1 MTPEKWLEVKEI
13 FNAVLDLPLSERQSF
28 IAERCADDG
37 LREEVEALLA
47 SSDEAASFIEAPALT
62 RVANLVTAE
71 KMPSYIG
78 KQIGAYRIER
88 EIGKGGMGAVYLATR
103 ADKEFDKKVAIKLI
117 KRGFDTDEI
126 IERFRHERQ
135 ILAALE
141 HPNITRLIDGG
152 STDDDLPFLVMDYV
166 EGLPLNKYCAVR
178 QSSITERLDIFLQI
192 CAAVNYAHQNLI
204 IHRDLK
210 PSNIIVS
217 DDGVPKLLDFG
228 IAKLIAPN
236 SLQTLGAAQTTFRVM
251 TPEYA
256 SPEQVGGLVVTT
268 ASDIYSLGVVL
279 YELLTG
285 HRPFRI
291 RTNSAEEISRII
303 TDTAPTKPSESL
315 RRADGEKGR
324 RREREKGRR
333 GEGEKGEKLVDGKTS
348 PSLRRSVS
356 PSPRLPFSPS
366 QLRGDLDN
374 IILMAM
380 RKEPERRYSSVEQF
394 AEDIRR
400 YQSGLPVIA
409 REDSFSYRAEKFI
422 KRNKAGVAAGLGIA
436 LSLVGGLIATSR
448 QAKIAKRQ
456 RDRALRE
463 TEKAGRINQFLQKML
478 ASADPREQG
487 KDVKVIEVLG
497 EAAEAIEN
505 DFSDQPEITA
515 DLHTTIGTTY
525 LSLGLLDSAEDHLQ
539 KALDLRREHFPR
551 RTAEV
556 AVSLNNFGKLL
567 QMKGALNSAEP
578 LYREALETFR
588 FLRIKTE
595 VAKVLSNLGYLL
607 ALMGKN
613 REAIRLHTE
622 ELEIRRRLFGEDHPD
637 VAKTLGSLATG
648 FGILGERRKTESL
661 HRQALAILRKFY
673 SETHPDVIMEMARLA
688 SALISHDINGSEQ
701 LFRKVLALRRQSL
714 GENHPDVAWTIY
726 DLAFLSAERG
736 DYPEAEEL
744 AREVLAMRGK
754 GLTDEH
760 PVASSSFLI
769 LGRSLL
775 AQGKPAAAR
784 PALEEC
790 LALRRKTLS
799 ENHWLLSTANSFYGE
814 CLILLGEPEQGK
826 RLLFESYDVLLEKL
840 GGEHDQTR
848 GARQRLERFFPP
860 A

>member
-1 MTPEKWLEVKEI
+1 MTSEDWQKVKEI
-13 FNAVLDLPLSERQSF
+13 FNAALDLPPDERHSF
-28 IAERCADDG
+28 VGKNCTDNE

-47 SSDEAASFIEAPALT
+47 SSDEAENFIEDPALT
-62 RVANLVTAE
+62 RVSHLVTAE

-78 KQIGAYRIER
+78 KQIGSYKIEK

-152 STDDDLPFLVMDYV
+152 STDDDLPYLVMDYV
-166 EGLPLNKYCAVR
+166 EGLPLNKYCAEKQV
-178 QSSITERLDIFLQI
+178 SLDARLDIFLQI
-192 CAAVNYAHQNLI
+192 CSAVTYAHQNLI

-210 PSNIIVS
+210 PSNVIVS
-217 DDGVPKLLDFG
+217 DDGTPKLLDFG
-228 IAKLIAPN
+228 IAKLTAPN
-236 SLQTLGAAQTTFRVM
+236 SSATLGGTQTNFRVM

-256 SPEQVGGLVVTT
+256 SPEQVNGQVVTT

-279 YELLTG
+279 YELLTNT
-285 HRPFRI
+285 RPFRI

-303 TDTAPTKPSESL
+303 TDTSPTKPSDSL
-315 RRADGEKGR
+315 R
-324 RREREKGRR
+324 
-333 GEGEKGEKLVDGKTS
+333 KGEEEKRKGGDREFDKFASKVSSS
-348 PSLRRSVS
+348 PH
-356 PSPRLPFSPS
+356 LPFSS
-366 QLRGDLDN
+366 SALRGDLDN

-380 RKEPERRYSSVEQF
+380 RKEAERRYSSVEQF

-400 YQSGLPVIA
+400 YLNGLPVIA
-409 REDSFSYRAEKFI
+409 REDSFSYRAEKFV

-448 QAKIAKRQ
+448 QAKIAKKQ

-463 TEKAGRINQFLQKML
+463 TAKAERINQFLQKML
-478 ASADPREQG
+478 SSADPREQG

-497 EAAEAIEN
+497 EAAQSIEN

-525 LSLGLLDSAEDHLQ
+525 LNLGLLESAENHLQ
-539 KALDLRREHFPR
+539 KALDIRRAHFPR
-551 RTAEV
+551 RTTEV

-567 QMKGALNSAEP
+567 QVKGDLNSAEP
-578 LYREALETFR
+578 LYTEALETFR
-588 FLRIKTE
+588 FLRKNAE
-595 VAKVLSNLGYLL
+595 VAKVLGNLGYLL

-613 REAIRLHTE
+613 REAIDIHTE
-622 ELEIRRRLFGEDHPD
+622 ELEIRRNLFGENHPD
-637 VAKTLGSLATG
+637 VAKTLGSLAAI
-648 FGILGERRKTESL
+648 FGILGEKRKTEL
-661 HRQALAILRKFY
+661 FHRQALAILRKHY
-673 SETHPDVIMEMARLA
+673 SEDHPDVIGETVRLA
-688 SALISHDINGSEQ
+688 SALIWENKNEAEK
-701 LFRKVLALRRQSL
+701 LFRKALALRRKTL

-726 DLAFLSAERG
+726 DLAFLNAERG
-736 DYPEAEEL
+736 DYAESESL
-744 AREVLAMRGK
+744 AREVLAMRVK
-754 GLTDEH
+754 DLTDEH
-760 PVASSSFLI
+760 PVTSSAFLI
-769 LGRSLL
+769 LGRSLI
-775 AQGKPAAAR
+775 AQEKPEAAK

-799 ENHWLLSTANSFYGE
+799 ENHWLLATANSFYGE
-814 CLILLGEPEQGK
+814 CLMLLGESERGK
-826 RLLFESYDVLLEKL
+826 QLLFESYDVLLEKF
-840 GGEHDQTR
+840 GADHVQTR
-848 GARQRLERFFPP
+848 GALERIEKFF

>member
-1 MTPEKWLEVKEI
+1 MTSEDWQKVKEI
-13 FNAVLDLPLSERQSF
+13 FNAALDLPPAERHSF
-28 IAERCADDG
+28 IEKSCADNE

-47 SSDEAASFIEAPALT
+47 SSDEAEDFIEDPALT
-62 RVANLVTAE
+62 RVSHLVTAE

-78 KQIGAYRIER
+78 KQIGSYKIER
-88 EIGKGGMGAVYLATR
+88 EIGKGGMGAVYLARR

-152 STDDDLPFLVMDYV
+152 STDDDLPYLVMDYV
-166 EGLPLNKYCAVR
+166 EGLPLNKYC
-178 QSSITERLDIFLQI
+178 TEKQVSLDARLDIFLQI
-192 CAAVNYAHQNLI
+192 CSAVTYAHQNLI

-210 PSNIIVS
+210 PSNVIVS
-217 DDGVPKLLDFG
+217 DDGTPKLLDFG
-228 IAKLIAPN
+228 IAKLTAPN
-236 SLQTLGAAQTTFRVM
+236 SSATLGGTQTTFRVM

-256 SPEQVGGLVVTT
+256 SPEQVNGQVVTT

-285 HRPFRI
+285 QRPFRI

-303 TDTAPTKPSESL
+303 TDTAPTKPSDSL
-315 RRADGEKGR
+315 RKGEEEKRRKG
-324 RREREKGRR
+324 EREFDKVAS
-333 GEGEKGEKLVDGKTS
+333 KVSSS
-348 PSLRRSVS
+348 PL
-356 PSPRLPFSPS
+356 LPFSS
-366 QLRGDLDN
+366 SVLRGDLDN

-400 YQSGLPVIA
+400 YLNGLPVIA
-409 REDSFSYRAEKFI
+409 REDSFSYRAEKFV

-448 QAKIAKRQ
+448 QAKIAKKQ

-463 TEKAGRINQFLQKML
+463 TAKAERINQFLQKML

-497 EAAEAIEN
+497 EAAQSIEN

-525 LSLGLLDSAEDHLQ
+525 LNLGLLESAENHLQ
-539 KALDLRREHFPR
+539 KALDIRRAHFPR
-551 RTAEV
+551 RTGEV
-556 AVSLNNFGKLL
+556 AMSLNNFGKLL
-567 QMKGALNSAEP
+567 QVKGDLNSAEP
-578 LYREALETFR
+578 LYLESLETFR
-588 FLRIKTE
+588 LLRKHAE
-595 VAKVLSNLGYLL
+595 VAKVLGNLGYLL

-613 REAIRLHTE
+613 REAIDIHTE
-622 ELEIRRRLFGEDHPD
+622 ELEIRRALFGENHPD
-637 VAKTLGSLATG
+637 VAKTLGSLAAI
-648 FGILGERRKTESL
+648 FGILGEKRKTESF
-661 HRQALAILRKFY
+661 HRQALAILRRHY
-673 SETHPDVIMEMARLA
+673 SEDHPDVIGETVRLA
-688 SALISHDINGSEQ
+688 SALIWDNKNEAEK
-701 LFRKVLALRRQSL
+701 LFRKALALRRKTL

-726 DLAFLSAERG
+726 DLAFLNAERG
-736 DYPEAEEL
+736 DYAESESL
-744 AREVLAMRGK
+744 AREVLAMRVK
-754 GLTDEH
+754 GLTEEH
-760 PVASSSFLI
+760 PVTSSSFLI
-769 LGRSLL
+769 LGRSLI
-775 AQGKPAAAR
+775 AQGKPEVAK

-799 ENHWLLSTANSFYGE
+799 ENHWLLSTVNSFYGE
-814 CLILLGEPEQGK
+814 CLMLLGERERGK
-826 RLLFESYDVLLEKL
+826 MLLFESYDVLLKKL
-840 GGEHDQTR
+840 GAQHDQTR
-848 GARQRLERFFPP
+848 GALERIEKFFTVK
-860 A
+860 